1 MALKFDNGR
10 RTSSEVVIALGDD
23 KDPYRVLSWQD
34 DIEAG
39 HRPRKLAGS

>member
-1 MALKFDNGR
+1 
-10 RTSSEVVIALGDD
+10 LGDD